1 MKVVAKLHFSR
12 ERDLVDN
19 FASDTVKDALE
30 KRINVKIDKV
40 NRIIFIAKI
49 VPVFVFCGASII
61 AVTSKDNY
69 SYEVQVEDEEKF
81 IQNINEF
88 VDRIIEV
95 S

>member
-1 MKVVAKLHFSR
+1 MKVVANLHFSR
-12 ERDLVDN
+12 EKDLVAN
-19 FASDTVKDALE
+19 FTSDTVKDVLE

-40 NRIIFIAKI
+40 NRTIFIAKI

-61 AVTSKDNY
+61 TVTSKGNY
-69 SYEVQVEDEEKF
+69 FYEVHVEDEEKF